1 MILELIE
8 KGGPIMWALFGGAL
22 FAFSLI
28 FFKLFQLS
36 RLRIHY
42 KKFKNLDTISEH
54 IRNNDFEKAKS
65 YCVANGP
72 IKNLIDRG
80 ILLLETG
87 YDKDTIKDQ
96 LELIYDDECH
106 KLENGLSVILIS
118 GEIMPMLGLLGTVAG
133 MIHVFEAISA
143 YGTSNAQSMAG
154 GISEALLT
162 TETGLILAIP
172 ILFFY
177 TLLSNQ
183 VDSIAKHLR
192 SIGGALLHLS
202 KGSEKE
208 SKPNV

>member
-42 KKFKNLDTISEH
+42 KKFKNLETISEH

-72 IKNLIDRG
+72 IKNLIDHG
-80 ILLLETG
+80 ILLLQKD

-106 KLENGLSVILIS
+106 KLENGLSIILIS

-143 YGTSNAQSMAG
+143 YGTSDAQSMAG

-192 SIGGALLHLS
+192 SIGGALLYLS